1 MYLNFIT
8 HKKMNIFLSK
18 YLNKIDKKGRVSIPA
33 GYRGALA
40 KENFNGIIVYPSFK
54 NNCIEC
60 CSMSHLEELSKIIQ
74 NLDPYSDERDA
85 FETIVLGEAV
95 QLQFDS
101 EGRVILPSYLMEQ
114 VGIST
119 QGCFVGKGLVFE
131 IWNPDQFEAYRK
143 CAKEIAQSNRQI
155 LKNNQSII
163 NNINQ

>member
-1 MYLNFIT
+1 
-8 HKKMNIFLSK
+8 MNIFLSK
-18 YLNKIDKKGRVSIPA
+18 YINKIDKKGRVSIPA

-60 CSMSHLEELSKIIQ
+60 CSMSRLEELSKIIQ

-95 QLQFDS
+95 QLQFDN
-101 EGRVILPSYLMEQ
+101 EGRVILPNYLMDQ
-114 VGIST
+114 VGITT

-131 IWNPDQFEAYRK
+131 IWSPDKFEDYRK
-143 CAKEIAQSNRQI
+143 NAKKIAEGNRFI
-155 LKNNQSII
+155 LKNTQNS
-163 NNINQ
+163 NGNIS

>member
-1 MYLNFIT
+1 
-8 HKKMNIFLSK
+8 MNIFLSK
-18 YLNKIDKKGRVSIPA
+18 YTNKIDKKGRVSIPA

-60 CSMSHLEELSKIIQ
+60 CSMSRLEELSRIIQ

-95 QLQFDS
+95 QLQFDN
-101 EGRVILPSYLMEQ
+101 EGRVILPNYLMEQ
-114 VGIST
+114 VGITT

-131 IWNPDQFEAYRK
+131 IWNPDKFEDYRK
-143 CAKEIAQSNRQI
+143 NAKKIAEGNRFI
-155 LKNNQSII
+155 LKNTQNS
-163 NNINQ
+163 NGNTS

>member
-1 MYLNFIT
+1 
-8 HKKMNIFLSK
+8 MNIFLSK

-60 CSMSHLEELSKIIQ
+60 CSMSRLEELSKIIQ

-131 IWNPDQFEAYRK
+131 IWNPDQFEAHRK
-143 CAKEIAQSNRQI
+143 CAKEIAQGNRQI

>member
-1 MYLNFIT
+1 
-8 HKKMNIFLSK
+8 MNIFLSK
-18 YLNKIDKKGRVSIPA
+18 YTNKIDAKGRVSIPA

-60 CSMSHLEELSKIIQ
+60 CSMSRLEELSRIIQ

-95 QLQFDS
+95 QLQFDN
-101 EGRVILPSYLMEQ
+101 EGRVILPNYLMEQ
-114 VGIST
+114 VGITT

-131 IWNPDQFEAYRK
+131 IWNPDKFEDYRK
-143 CAKEIAQSNRQI
+143 NAKKIAEGNRFI
-155 LKNNQSII
+155 LKNTQNS
-163 NNINQ
+163 NSNTS